1 MIFYCTRLFFFFAR
15 KTLDRKLQHFFV
27 ALNLI
32 VGGLLDQCMYRAA
45 SFAITLSPSGNS
57 HQYQSIS
64 SLDWGHLTYH
74 VDSQ

>member
-1 MIFYCTRLFFFFAR
+1 MFFLLCWAIFFCAK
-15 KTLDRKLQHFFV
+15 KTLDTVDRKLQHFFV

-64 SLDWGHLTYH
+64 SLD
-74 VDSQ
+74 